1 MEQLQAGYPVMFKK
15 WKIPFFP
22 RAGDDFLPELPHEII
37 GDTSVELDQHEMLI
51 GSTLDE
57 VSSH

>member
-1 MEQLQAGYPVMFKK
+1 MFKK

-37 GDTSVELDQHEMLI
+37 GDTSVELNQHEMLI
-51 GSTLDE
+51 GSTVDE
-57 VSSH
+57 VS